1 MRRFFYR
8 KSTGDIIFNDTL
20 EVVKLNKIAQ
30 QIYEKFLEGK
40 SEIQISHEIA
50 EQYSIS
56 EDEVCLDVSNT
67 LWNLDELQILKY
79 TKSNYGLQL
88 HTVIM
93 HIIKNCNS
101 PCKICDCWQ
110 TKQKSWHSHEHLKP
124 TILWLKD
131 QMQNQNVMVSGGE
144 PLLHPEI
151 KEIAASIKKQKMKVL
166 LNTNGLLLHRH
177 SWINSSTVDEVV
189 ISMDGF
195 DSHSYKSLRGV
206 DAYDR
211 VWENIKGL
219 KARDLELKVSFRV
232 IINAINISNLEQILD
247 RASLEGIDRVGFSP
261 LDITST
267 SFGRQSLTDEKA
279 LSLMSEYL
287 PSQQQIEKFR
297 LLLKSSAKIGSAI
310 ESNLCDWNQEDF
322 ERCLKYYEN
331 LHYGQNPNY
340 GMKYVYFR

>member
-1 MRRFFYR
+1 
-8 KSTGDIIFNDTL
+8 
-20 EVVKLNKIAQ
+20 
-30 QIYEKFLEGK
+30 
-40 SEIQISHEIA
+40 
-50 EQYSIS
+50 
-56 EDEVCLDVSNT
+56 
-67 LWNLDELQILKY
+67 
-79 TKSNYGLQL
+79 
-88 HTVIM
+88 
-93 HIIKNCNS
+93 
-101 PCKICDCWQ
+101 
-110 TKQKSWHSHEHLKP
+110 
-124 TILWLKD
+124 
-131 QMQNQNVMVSGGE
+131 
-144 PLLHPEI
+144 
-151 KEIAASIKKQKMKVL
+151 
-166 LNTNGLLLHRH
+166 
-177 SWINSSTVDEVV
+177 
-189 ISMDGF
+189 MDGF

-340 GMKYVYFR
+340 GDEICLFPVNSLVIDYDGGLKPCFYQDSIANIENPIEYQNKIQDTLNEIVRSKKCQNCRGKVFCDVQI